1 MGAGSCARE
10 TTGARHSIA
19 HANSVAIRARIVA
32 LPIFA
37 SSKWGR
43 VAAPL
48 PLFPFPG
55 RSCRLRRVRSVFIPL
70 SREILRPPPCR
81 CNLPDEGRRIADGSW
96 SELATPGFRQH
107 PANPVVTEIA
117 RSVDRCV
124 ALLAKTQGWFVLYP
138 EAITVHCKY
147 GFEDGRPSGPGVPM
161 IPSPARFAG
170 FRSSL
175 IVEMFYNR
183 GTFPLCWRSCHPV
196 GG

>member
-1 MGAGSCARE
+1 MPTQTVWLSGRASWLYQSLLRQNGGGSRHHFRFSRSRE
-10 TTGARHSIA
+10 G
-19 HANSVAIRARIVA
+19 
-32 LPIFA
+32 
-37 SSKWGR
+37 
-43 VAAPL
+43 VAAS
-48 PLFPFPG
+48 G
-55 RSCRLRRVRSVFIPL
+55 GVRSVFIPL